1 MIHTIFNNPFLWR
14 DAAEIIFFAAII
26 YYFSLWLRKDRQKN
40 LLGYFYSYII
50 LILASHHA
58 QLSTMHTVLL
68 ICAPIACVL
77 FIIAHQEILQRNLVA
92 LRNIVP
98 AHRNDQTGDWLEALM
113 RSFLVAAS
121 NNKELSCII
130 ENYDSLEQFILTEQQ
145 LNIPIKKNV
154 LDLVFESTVFDATR
168 MVWTNSHGTILA
180 VNAELITA
188 DNNNWLQQAVFITAK
203 TDAIIF
209 NVCPTTRNF
218 TIIASGQI
226 YNNITALHAL
236 STIKKYL
243 QGNLKG
249 ESNYAQPTKK
259 TTQQQSTR

>member
-1 MIHTIFNNPFLWR
+1 MIQILFHNPFLWR
-14 DAAEIIFFAAII
+14 DITEILFFTAII

-58 QLSTMHTVLL
+58 QLSTMNTVLL
-68 ICAPIACVL
+68 ICAPIAFVL
-77 FIIAHQEILQRNLVA
+77 FIITHQEILQRNFVA

-113 RSFLVAAS
+113 RSCLVAAS
-121 NNKELSCII
+121 NNKNLSCII
-130 ENYDSLEQFILTEQQ
+130 ENYDSLEHFILTEQQ

-154 LDLVFESTVFDATR
+154 LDLIFESAVFDATR
-168 MVWTNSHGTILA
+168 MVWTNAHGTILA
-180 VNAELITA
+180 INAELITT
-188 DNNNWLQQAVFITAK
+188 DNSNWLQQAVFITTK
-203 TDAIIF
+203 TDAILF
-209 NVCPTTRNF
+209 NVSPTTRNF

-243 QGNLKG
+243 LGNLKG
-249 ESNYAQPTKK
+249 ESSHAPTVKK